1 MCHPKRKLH
10 GVKNQVVKKEVKK
23 SVKKSSESQEDN
35 PNDAEYFFLMNEDIL
50 H

>member
-10 GVKNQVVKKEVKK
+10 EVKNQVVKKEVEKE
-23 SVKKSSESQEDN
+23 SESQHEVPD
-35 PNDAEYFFLMNEDIL
+35 DSQYFFLMNEDIL